1 MTHNAPD
8 TMTVQEFHD
17 YQETG
22 KLPPRL
28 RKKTRMETIADVA
41 DKAPELVDTAV
52 TPKRRNKYNAI
63 PTVVDGHKFSSK
75 IEARRYEHLK
85 LRLQAGEIAN
95 LVIEPRYVFRHNGVF
110 IASYKPDFRYTRLS
124 DGAEIVEDVKGGK
137 ATMTRDYRMRKKM
150 MKAFYGITVIEVKR
164 ATD

>member
-41 DKAPELVDTAV
+41 DKAPELVDAAV

-85 LRLQAGEIAN
+85 MLENAGEIAN
-95 LVIEPRYVFRHNGVF
+95 LVIEPRYVFNHNGVQ
-110 IASYKPDFRYTRLS
+110 ITSYRPDFEYTRLS
-124 DGAEIVEDVKGGK
+124 DGHKITEDVK
-137 ATMTRDYRMRKKM
+137 ARPTLTRDYKIRKKM
-150 MKAFYGITVIEVKR
+150 MKAFYGIDVIEVR
-164 ATD
+164 EATA